1 MNCSSIIRTRNRKEV
16 AKEARKKM
24 ERASGIKRW
33 SRTKAEEQTAALV
46 RT

>member
-1 MNCSSIIRTRNRKEV
+1 
-16 AKEARKKM
+16 M

-46 RT
+46 ELKTNCCT